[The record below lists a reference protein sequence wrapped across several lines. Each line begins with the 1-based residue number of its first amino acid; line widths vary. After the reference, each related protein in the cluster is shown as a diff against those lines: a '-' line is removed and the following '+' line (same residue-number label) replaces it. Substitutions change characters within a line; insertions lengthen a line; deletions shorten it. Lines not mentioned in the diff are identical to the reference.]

1 MPTDKRR
8 QNWAAGLAL
17 ENNFL
22 EGYIKFRTVTPVTA
36 TYVMFIHLCLYRI
49 VFIYIFIDL
58 KYTTVTVIAGSYSL
72 LTWFVHKKTE
82 FCLDDFDLFKYLKKK

>member
-22 EGYIKFRTVTPVTA
+22 EGYIKFRTVTTVTA
-36 TYVMFIHLCLYRI
+36 TYVMLIHLCLYCI
-49 VFIYIFIDL
+49 VFIFIFIDL

-72 LTWFVHKKTE
+72 LTWFVHK
-82 FCLDDFDLFKYLKKK
+82 

>member
-36 TYVMFIHLCLYRI
+36 TYVMLIHLCLYCI
-49 VFIYIFIDL
+49 VLIFINV
-58 KYTTVTVIAGSYSL
+58 KYATVTVTAGSYSL
-72 LTWFVHKKTE
+72 LT
-82 FCLDDFDLFKYLKKK
+82 